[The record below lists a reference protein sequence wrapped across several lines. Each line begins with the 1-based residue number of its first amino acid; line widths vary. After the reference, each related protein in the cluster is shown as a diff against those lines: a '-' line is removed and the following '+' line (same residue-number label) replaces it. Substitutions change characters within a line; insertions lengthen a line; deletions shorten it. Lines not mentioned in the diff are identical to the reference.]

1 MEGVSAPPTS
11 QPGTPFPSPFRGPS
25 TPWLRA
31 NLRVPIQWEE
41 GNPHPRERLDTT
53 VSSRRGE
60 EGARA
65 QAHPPTA
72 PRHHPPIPF
81 PSPPPPIP
89 VSNPIQ
95 KLDLALAGA
104 IGEPGDRLGGV
115 SPSPPQP
122 PRTSRGG
129 PWGGGGEFRAGFPR
143 QRSTSALPRVQV
155 GVSVPVRC
163 CHGWGG
169 TTAWG
174 GGLDSPAGVPPHP
187 QVLLPLPHRA
197 LRPAD
202 TQGLITNRRV
212 GALLPVAFGPTV
224 TFWGGGTDTDTRDGL
239 LALTV

>member
-1 MEGVSAPPTS
+1 MWGSWQELWVGGGGGGLEGVSAPPTS

-81 PSPPPPIP
+81 PSPPPPPIP

-104 IGEPGDRLGGV
+104 IGEPGDRLGGGSLHLPPNHPGPAGGV
-115 SPSPPQP
+115 LGVVGGSFVQVSHASKAPLPFPVCRWESPSPSGAV
-122 PRTSRGG
+122 T
-129 PWGGGGEFRAGFPR
+129 GGGGGLR
-143 QRSTSALPRVQV
+143 
-155 GVSVPVRC
+155 
-163 CHGWGG
+163 
-169 TTAWG
+169 G
-174 GGLDSPAGVPPHP
+174 GGGWTVPQGSPPTPRFSFLFLTVPF
-187 QVLLPLPHRA
+187 
-197 LRPAD
+197 
-202 TQGLITNRRV
+202 
-212 GALLPVAFGPTV
+212 ALL
-224 TFWGGGTDTDTRDGL
+224 TRRG
-239 LALTV
+239 

>member
-104 IGEPGDRLGGV
+104 IGEPGDRLGGGLSISPPTTQDQPGGSLGWWGGV
-115 SPSPPQP
+115 SCRFPTPAKHLCPSPCAGGSLRPRPVLSRVGGDDCVGGGVGQSRRGPPPPPGSPS
-122 PRTSRGG
+122 S
-129 PWGGGGEFRAGFPR
+129 
-143 QRSTSALPRVQV
+143 S
-155 GVSVPVRC
+155 
-163 CHGWGG
+163 
-169 TTAWG
+169 
-174 GGLDSPAGVPPHP
+174 SPCPSPC
-187 QVLLPLPHRA
+187 
-197 LRPAD
+197 
-202 TQGLITNRRV
+202 
-212 GALLPVAFGPTV
+212 
-224 TFWGGGTDTDTRDGL
+224 
-239 LALTV
+239 